1 MNRHDYVKLDAI
13 GIATLVKDR
22 FVSAEDIL
30 AAARNQITFANPF
43 VNAVIATIEPGAS
56 AEDQSQ
62 QAFAG
67 VPFLMKDIGA
77 GVAGHV
83 TSCASRF
90 IAHLGVPCTADS
102 ELTHRFRSAGLRI
115 LGKTNL
121 PELGFNVTTEPRL
134 FGPTLNPWNLTHST
148 GGSSGG
154 AAAAVASGMVPIAHA
169 TDGAGSIR
177 IPAACCGL
185 IGLKPSRGAL
195 PQGPDAADVY
205 GGLVSEGVITR
216 TVRDTALALDIMYGA
231 EAGAPYAAPTQSGLF
246 LAALDGPS
254 RPLRIG
260 ISMQVPADVYLSD
273 ASREATEKAAGLL
286 EQLGHYVA
294 PIDLPLSEADLLT
307 VRDIYRTHVCAQTA
321 ADLTALCRNGIRLP
335 DETVMERINLA
346 AARHGK
352 AMPATD
358 FLLMERQ
365 RHRLTRRMA
374 RLWDR
379 CEILLTPALAAPAVE
394 LGAFPTDHDDVVLH
408 VARMLRFS
416 PFTAL
421 FNVTGEPAIMLPLL
435 RLNGLPVGIQ
445 LAAGFGDD
453 ARLLRL
459 SAELE
464 RARGSPSIDSVAN
477 AFR

>member
-22 FVSAEDIL
+22 FVSAEDVL
-30 AAARNQITFANPF
+30 AAARNQIAFANPF
-43 VNAVIATIEPGAS
+43 VNAVIAMIEPGAS

-90 IAHLGVPCTADS
+90 VADLGVPCPADS

-134 FGPTLNPWNLTHST
+134 FGPTLNPWNLAHSS

-185 IGLKPSRGAL
+185 VGLKPSRGAL

-216 TVRDTALALDIMYGA
+216 TVRDTALALDTMYGA
-231 EAGAPYAAPTQSGLF
+231 EAGAPYAAPTRSGSF
-246 LAALDGPS
+246 LAALDGPN
-254 RPLRIG
+254 RPLRVG
-260 ISMQVPADVYLSD
+260 ISMQVPADVYLQ
-273 ASREATEKAAGLL
+273 K
-286 EQLGHYVA
+286 
-294 PIDLPLSEADLLT
+294 P
-307 VRDIYRTHVCAQTA
+307 
-321 ADLTALCRNGIRLP
+321 
-335 DETVMERINLA
+335 
-346 AARHGK
+346 AARPPRRRQGFWSSL
-352 AMPATD
+352 AMSSRRSICRCPKRICSWSGISIGRMFAPRRPRTSRRCAGTA
-358 FLLMERQ
+358 FACR
-365 RHRLTRRMA
+365 TRR
-374 RLWDR
+374 
-379 CEILLTPALAAPAVE
+379 
-394 LGAFPTDHDDVVLH
+394 
-408 VARMLRFS
+408 
-416 PFTAL
+416 
-421 FNVTGEPAIMLPLL
+421 
-435 RLNGLPVGIQ
+435 
-445 LAAGFGDD
+445 
-453 ARLLRL
+453 
-459 SAELE
+459 
-464 RARGSPSIDSVAN
+464 
-477 AFR
+477 